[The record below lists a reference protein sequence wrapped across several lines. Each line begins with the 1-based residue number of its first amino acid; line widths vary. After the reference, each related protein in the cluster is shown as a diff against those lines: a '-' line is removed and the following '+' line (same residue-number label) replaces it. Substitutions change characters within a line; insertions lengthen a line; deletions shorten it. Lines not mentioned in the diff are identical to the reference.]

1 MKIRDNLAK
10 LANRHIININIYKD
24 FRNKL
29 TTELRNAKAEY
40 FTNKFN
46 ETQGDMKE
54 TWRTIN
60 NTIKPSCNSNN
71 NIKIIHN
78 NAPVNDDEIPNAFVE
93 YFTSIAQKLTTQLPT
108 SPNTVSHYLKDRIY
122 EPFLMMPVN
131 SNEVLNA
138 ISNLKNNGKGA
149 NTISTI
155 ALKNNKHTLSEIL
168 AHVFN
173 NCISDGYFPTE
184 LKEGYITPIYKG
196 GHKTELNN
204 YRPICSLLPFSKIF
218 ERILYDRM
226 INYIDKHN
234 ILNKNQFGFRKGL
247 STENAIIHFIDK
259 IYTGLENR
267 QHTVAIFMDLSKAFD
282 VLDHQTL
289 AIKLE
294 HYGFRGKFL
303 ELILNFIS
311 DRNYFVNVNGK
322 KSETKMVN
330 IGVPQGSILGPLLF
344 LLYIND
350 MCNSSSEFDFTLFA
364 DDTTLSMSGDKLNL
378 LTQNINTELAKV
390 LDWLIVNR
398 LIINLTKTNSMLLTN
413 KR

>member
-1 MKIRDNLAK
+1 MKIRDNFAK

-155 ALKNNKHTLSEIL
+155 TLKNNKHTLSEIL

-184 LKEGYITPIYKG
+184 LKEGCITPIYKG

-289 AIKLE
+289 AIN
-294 HYGFRGKFL
+294 
-303 ELILNFIS
+303 LNTI
-311 DRNYFVNVNGK
+311 D
-322 KSETKMVN
+322 
-330 IGVPQGSILGPLLF
+330 LG
-344 LLYIND
+344 
-350 MCNSSSEFDFTLFA
+350 
-364 DDTTLSMSGDKLNL
+364 
-378 LTQNINTELAKV
+378 
-390 LDWLIVNR
+390 
-398 LIINLTKTNSMLLTN
+398 
-413 KR
+413 